1 MALNVISSLRTLIGH
16 TRVRA
21 HGLRYDLHRL
31 LSFTSLCCDCSLM
44 QFASDNSL
52 EPLLLADS
60 DWLVRVEPDNAR
72 ISSRISANRSGGSG
86 DMLIYVIDAADLRFC
101 LRFGF
106 SLLTK
111 TGIC

>member
-31 LSFTSLCCDCSLM
+31 LSFTSLRCDCSLM

-60 DWLVRVEPDNAR
+60 DWLVRVESDNAR
-72 ISSRISANRSGGSG
+72 ISSRISASPSGGLG
-86 DMLIYVIDAADLRFC
+86 GVLINVTDAADLRFC
-101 LRFGF
+101 LLLLF
-106 SLLTK
+106 LLTREP
-111 TGIC
+111 TL